1 MTIIQAIILGIVQ
14 GLTEFL
20 PVSSSA
26 HLVLVPYLAA
36 WNLDQDFTFVFDV
49 LVQLGTLAA
58 VIYYFRK
65 DLLEI
70 IKAWVYGLKVRK
82 PLAEENSRLGW
93 HLILATIPAGI
104 AGLLLKEKVEAAFS
118 SPILTA
124 VFLFG
129 TAILLL
135 GEELFH
141 RQFERKSQGRSLS
154 SMKAVDAI
162 TVGVFQAIS
171 IFPGISRS
179 GATISGGIFRNF
191 DRQSA
196 ARFAFLMSIPIM
208 LAAGIL
214 GVKDLLEVP
223 NLGQM
228 AGLVLIGFILAGVV
242 GYLVIRW
249 FIAYLKDRSLLPF
262 AAYCAVLA
270 FVVIAASYVRGY

>member
-26 HLVLVPYLAA
+26 HLVLLPYLAG
-36 WNLDQDFTFVFDV
+36 WNLDQGFTFVFDV

-58 VIYYFRK
+58 VIFYFRK
-65 DLLEI
+65 DLLAI
-70 IKAWVYGLKVRK
+70 IKAWVQGIKLRK
-82 PLAEENSRLGW
+82 PMAEENSRLGW
-93 HLILATIPAGI
+93 YLILATIPAGL
-104 AGLLLKEKVEAAFS
+104 AGLLLKDKVEAAFAN
-118 SPILTA
+118 PVLTA
-124 VFLFG
+124 VFLFC
-129 TAILLL
+129 TAILLTGAEVL
-135 GEELFH
+135 H
-141 RQFERKSQGRSLS
+141 RRLERAGKAKSLS
-154 SMKAVDAI
+154 GMKAADAI
-162 TVGVFQAIS
+162 VVGLFQAIS

-179 GATISGGIFRNF
+179 GATISGGILGKL

-196 ARFAFLMSIPIM
+196 AKFAFLMSIPIM

-228 AGLVLIGFILAGVV
+228 AGLVVIGFILAGVV

-249 FIAYLKDRSLLPF
+249 FIGYLRGKSLLPF
-262 AAYCAVLA
+262 AAYCAILA
-270 FVVIAASYVRGY
+270 LVVVAFTYFRI